1 MVVTDPNRDLFR
13 AMRGE
18 HGVSWCVFA
27 GPAGWPA
34 GADLERASAIRI
46 HRVGPSRKAPALT
59 AIKAS
64 ARKRPGRHGSCSTG
78 HDGDGIAQQRCEP
91 RVVDLARTWGMQISG
106 AR

>member
-1 MVVTDPNRDLFR
+1 M
-13 AMRGE
+13 
-18 HGVSWCVFA
+18 
-27 GPAGWPA
+27 
-34 GADLERASAIRI
+34 ASAGVCFAWAGGLACR
-46 HRVGPSRKAPALT
+46 RGSRTGVRYPDPSGRASRKAPALT